1 MTTAPPR
8 PKMQRSRLV
17 RLIVAL
23 LVTIPLVLAAVYM
36 WVLWDPTKKV
46 DQMPV
51 AIVNSDTGFIK
62 DGAPIDAGKNVVD
75 NLLESQALGFELV
88 DEQTAV
94 RGLSTGEY
102 YFTIEIPANFSETLG
117 TIATVAEAPALITVT
132 FNDFNTIKA
141 SQIGGAAMEKIY
153 QSVLKGVAA
162 TTVGGLVDGV
172 QTLGDGL
179 RSAADGSVK
188 LSDGAGTLAEGIN
201 DELRPG
207 VRSAREGSAKLAA
220 GAGTLSEG
228 LVTLQGGTDKLG
240 DGATQVADG
249 IERLTGQIPIA
260 EVERLLKQ
268 AQAVVPNSSQLAT
281 VTELIEGLKALKAG
295 SRQIATELTDPNAQY
310 RSGLNRLV
318 EGGAELSAGSSELA
332 AGLVKIDDG
341 VAKVADGATQLD
353 DGAEQLRKGLVDG
366 SKKAPDFG
374 DEASRMTLAQLI
386 SRPVDKQTVHVAQAQ
401 FQGPGG
407 AVTILI
413 IATMLIPIV
422 VFMSFRGH
430 RFVTDDETPRSLR
443 HSLRRGL
450 LVSGISLAGVL
461 AVAVGAWAWLSPAP
475 DPVHLWQ
482 VVLISA
488 GATLM
493 NVALISVLFTL
504 FGYVVGALSSLA
516 WMMLQLF
523 SYGGIW
529 MIQTVPAPFQWL
541 HWISPMTLV
550 RHGYIAA
557 FNGAPGFGAT
567 LVSLLLLAAVGGAA
581 VFAAVRFQQKRFPET
596 TPDDGA
602 TRELVTA

>member
-1 MTTAPPR
+1 MTTASPR
-8 PKMQRSRLV
+8 PTMQRSRLV

-51 AIVNSDTGFIK
+51 AIVNSDAGFIK
-62 DGAPIDAGKNVVD
+62 DGQPVDAGKNVVD
-75 NLLESQALGFELV
+75 SLMESQALGFEVV
-88 DEQTAV
+88 DKSTAV
-94 RGLSTGEY
+94 RGLGTGEY
-102 YFTIEIPANFSETLG
+102 YFTLEIPANFSETLG

-188 LSDGAGTLAEGIN
+188 LSDGANTLATGIN
-201 DELRPG
+201 TELRPG
-207 VRSAREGSAKLAA
+207 VRAAREGSAELAE

-228 LVTLQGGTDKLG
+228 LVTLQSGTDRLG

-249 IERLTGQIPIA
+249 IEQLTEKIPMA

-268 AQAVVPNSSQLAT
+268 AQAVVPNSSQLDT
-281 VTELIEGLKALKAG
+281 VSELLEGLQALKAG
-295 SRQIATELTDPNAQY
+295 SRQIATELTDPAAQY
-310 RSGLNRLV
+310 RSGVNRLV
-318 EGGAELSAGSSELA
+318 DGGAQLSAGSSELA

-353 DGAEQLRKGLVDG
+353 DGADQLREGLVAG
-366 SKKAPDFG
+366 SEKAPDFG
-374 DEASRMTLAQLI
+374 DDASRMTLAQLI
-386 SRPVDKQTVHVAQAQ
+386 STPVDKETVHVAQAQ

-430 RFVTDDETPRSLR
+430 RFVTDDETPRNLR
-443 HSLRRGL
+443 NTLRRGA
-450 LVSGISLAGVL
+450 LVSGISLIGVL
-461 AVAVGAWAWLSPAP
+461 VVGVGAWQWLSPAP
-475 DPVHLWQ
+475 NPAHLWQ

-488 GATLM
+488 AATLM

-504 FGYVVGALSSLA
+504 FGYIVGALSSLA

-557 FNGAPGFGAT
+557 FNGVPGFGAA
-567 LVSLLLLAAVGGAA
+567 LVSLLLLAAVGAGA
-581 VFAAVRFQQKRFPET
+581 VVAAVRFQQKRFPVT
-596 TPDDGA
+596 TPDA
-602 TRELVTA
+602 PTSEPVPA